1 MSAETPETGLVHS
14 PVIPS
19 SESWPLCGNTSLKD
33 IFAARTFHSTV
44 FLSASGESWPVG
56 VQTHSKMSLLQKPF
70 THQYYYQPAVNPDRW
85 GYRHTQR
92 CLCCKNLSLTIIPI
106 SQRWILTGG
115 GTDTLK
121 DVFAARTFH
130 SPVLLSAS
138 GDSWPV
144 GVQTRSKMAL
154 RHDPWIRGVL
164 PWAASSWGE
173 VKGEEELDSG
183 RFGLEASR
191 YLHTKEIVVKGT
203 SLLKKSKVHETYI
216 ICSEIGVHW
225 IYILSTWGKGE
236 LKQTKKRIYTPHAQQ
251 DLS

>member
-1 MSAETPETGLVHS
+1 MTTVWKHLPQRYLCCKNLSLNSIPISQRWILTGG
-14 PVIPS
+14 
-19 SESWPLCGNTSLKD
+19 CTDTLKD
-33 IFAARTFHSTV
+33 VFAARTFHSPV
-44 FLSASGESWPVG
+44 FLSASSESWPVG
-56 VQTHSKMSLLQKPF
+56 VQTHSK
-70 THQYYYQPAVNPDRW
+70 
-85 GYRHTQR
+85 
-92 CLCCKNLSLTIIPI
+92 CLWCKNLSLTSIPI
-106 SQRWILTGG
+106 SQQWILTGG